1 MGDLESKEELKTL
14 KERLSLLETVIEE
27 IKKLELY
34 ENTVDYDWDEN
45 PYLVYLLFD
54 IDEFIEDIEYQKR
67 LTK

>member
-1 MGDLESKEELKTL
+1 MDDFQKEKIKEL
-14 KERLSLLETVIEE
+14 KERLELLETVIEE
-27 IKKLELY
+27 IKKIDLY

-45 PYLVYLLFD
+45 PYSVYLLFD